1 MNPILPPNRR
11 ILLVDDNLS
20 IHEDFRRIL
29 MPTNSNVGLDDAAA
43 ALFGASA
50 HVPPA
55 ESDIFELEYAQQGQE
70 ACEKATLAVAS
81 GKPYAL
87 AFVDMRMPPGWDGL
101 TTIGKLWAIDPQLQI
116 VICTAYSDRSWSEIQ
131 AALTARDRWLV
142 LKKPFD
148 KVEVLQLAQ
157 ALTEKWHLT
166 RLARLQMTTLEEHV
180 NVRTDQLR
188 QAVQVKNE
196 FLANVSHEL
205 LTPMNGIMGMLE
217 MLGEGALNKD
227 QSACLNDARTC
238 AESLAHLLRQIV
250 AFNQAEAGTLALDPL
265 PFGPVDLL
273 TEVAAAYRARA
284 SHKGLAIK
292 THVAPTLPA
301 VVRAP
306 SPVIRQILLVL
317 LDNAVKFTARGAVSV
332 RVAGDASQLCFTVE
346 DTGIGLSAEQLSW
359 IVLPF
364 AQVDGGLARRNT
376 GIGLG
381 LPLAKRL
388 ATSLGGELTLS
399 SQPGRGTTVTF
410 HVLTALHAD
419 NRVVPE
425 QEPER
430 LVSRA
435 LGNRRQRDAH
445 AD

>member
-1 MNPILPPNRR
+1 MNSILPPNRR

-20 IHEDFRRIL
+20 IHDDFRRIL
-29 MPTNSNVGLDDAAA
+29 MRKTSTVGLDDAAA
-43 ALFGASA
+43 ALFGIAA
-50 HVPPA
+50 EPTTA
-55 ESDIFELEYAQQGQE
+55 ESDVFDLDFAQQGQE
-70 ACEKATLAVAS
+70 AAEKAALAV
-81 GKPYAL
+81 GTGRPYAL

-101 TTIGKLWAIDPQLQI
+101 TTIGKLWEVDPEMQV

-166 RLARLQMTTLEEHV
+166 RLAKLQMATLEEQV

-205 LTPMNGIMGMLE
+205 LTPMNGISGMLE
-217 MLGEGALNKD
+217 MLGEDPLSED
-227 QSACLNDARTC
+227 QQACLKDAQTC
-238 AESLAHLLRQIV
+238 AENLSQLLRGII

-265 PFGPVDLL
+265 PFSPASLL
-273 TEVAAAYRARA
+273 NEIASVYRARA
-284 SHKGLAIK
+284 AHKGLAVK
-292 THVAPTLPA
+292 TNVAPSLPA

-306 SPVIRQILLVL
+306 APVIRQILLVL
-317 LDNAVKFTARGAVSV
+317 LDNAVKFTARGSV
-332 RVAGDASQLCFTVE
+332 TLHVAGDASRMCFTVQ
-346 DTGIGLSAEQLSW
+346 DSGIGMTSEQLAW
-359 IVLPF
+359 VALPF

-399 SQPGRGTTVTF
+399 SQPGSGTTVTF
-410 HVLTALHAD
+410 SVLNA
-419 NRVVPE
+419 VV
-425 QEPER
+425 QDA
-430 LVSRA
+430 RA
-435 LGNRRQRDAH
+435 AG
-445 AD
+445 

>member
-1 MNPILPPNRR
+1 MNPIMPPNRR

-20 IHEDFRRIL
+20 IHDDFRRIL
-29 MPTNSNVGLDDAAA
+29 MRKTSTVGLDDAAA
-43 ALFGASA
+43 ALFGIAA
-50 HVPPA
+50 EPTTA
-55 ESDIFELEYAQQGQE
+55 ESDVFDLDFAQQGQE
-70 ACEKATLAVAS
+70 AAEKAAIAVAAS
-81 GKPYAL
+81 RPYAL

-101 TTIGKLWAIDPQLQI
+101 TTIGKLWEIDPEMQV

-166 RLARLQMTTLEEHV
+166 RLAKLQMAALEEHV

-205 LTPMNGIMGMLE
+205 LTPMNGISGMLE
-217 MLGEGALNKD
+217 MLGEDPLNED
-227 QSACLNDARTC
+227 QQACLHDAKTC
-238 AESLAHLLRQIV
+238 AENLSQLLRGIV

-265 PFGPVDLL
+265 PFSPGNLL
-273 TEVAAAYRARA
+273 NEIASTYRARA
-284 SHKGLAIK
+284 AHKGLAVKIN
-292 THVAPTLPA
+292 VSPQLPA

-317 LDNAVKFTARGAVSV
+317 LDNAVKFTARGSV
-332 RVAGDASQLCFTVE
+332 TLHVAGDANRLCFTVQ
-346 DTGIGLSAEQLSW
+346 DSGIGMTSEQLAW
-359 IVLPF
+359 VALPF

-388 ATSLGGELTLS
+388 ASSLGGELTLS
-399 SQPGRGTTVTF
+399 SQPGSGTTVTF
-410 HVLTALHAD
+410 SVLNAVQQEA
-419 NRVVPE
+419 RVA
-425 QEPER
+425 
-430 LVSRA
+430 S
-435 LGNRRQRDAH
+435 
-445 AD
+445 

>member
-1 MNPILPPNRR
+1 MNPLLPPNRR

-20 IHEDFRRIL
+20 IHDDFRRIL
-29 MPTNSNVGLDDAAA
+29 VPTKTSDVLDDAAA
-43 ALFGASA
+43 ALFGAA
-50 HVPPA
+50 AEPPVVQ
-55 ESDIFELEYAQQGQE
+55 SDVFELDYAQQGQE
-70 ACEKATLAVAS
+70 ACEKAAVAVAA
-81 GKPYAL
+81 GRPYAL

-101 TTIGKLWAIDPQLQI
+101 TTIGRLWEIDPELQV

-166 RLARLQMTTLEEHV
+166 RLSKLQLATLEEHV

-205 LTPMNGIMGMLE
+205 LTPMNGILGMLE
-217 MLGEGALNKD
+217 MLKD
-227 QSACLNDARTC
+227 TTLDAEQTACLADAQGC
-238 AESLAHLLRQIV
+238 AEGLGQLLRQIV

-265 PFGPVDLL
+265 PFAPATLL
-273 TEVAAAYRARA
+273 GEVAEIYRARA
-284 SHKGLAIK
+284 LHKGLAVK
-292 THVAPTLPA
+292 THVAPSVPA

-306 SPVIRQILLVL
+306 APVIREILVVL
-317 LDNAVKFTARGAVSV
+317 LDNAVKFTTRGAATL
-332 RVAGDASQLCFTVE
+332 RVAGDETRLCFTVH
-346 DTGIGLSAEQLSW
+346 DTGIGMSEEQLAW
-359 IVLPF
+359 IALPF
-364 AQVDGGLARRNT
+364 AQVDGGITRRNT

-388 ATSLGGELTLS
+388 ATSLGGDLTIS
-399 SQPGRGTTVTF
+399 SQPGSGTTVTF
-410 HVLTALHAD
+410 SALTTMAAGAG
-419 NRVVPE
+419 E
-425 QEPER
+425 Q
-430 LVSRA
+430 RA
-435 LGNRRQRDAH
+435 AS
-445 AD
+445 

>member
-1 MNPILPPNRR
+1 MNSILPPNRR

-20 IHEDFRRIL
+20 IHDDFRRIL
-29 MPTNSNVGLDDAAA
+29 MRKTSTVGLDDAAA
-43 ALFGASA
+43 ALFGIAA
-50 HVPPA
+50 EPTTA
-55 ESDIFELEYAQQGQE
+55 ESDVFDLEFAQQGQE
-70 ACEKATLAVAS
+70 AAEKAALAV
-81 GKPYAL
+81 GTGRPYAL

-101 TTIGKLWAIDPQLQI
+101 TTIGKLWEIDPEMQV

-166 RLARLQMTTLEEHV
+166 RLAKLQMATLEEQV

-205 LTPMNGIMGMLE
+205 LTPMNGISGMLE
-217 MLGEGALNKD
+217 MLGEDPLSED
-227 QSACLNDARTC
+227 QQACLKDAQTC
-238 AESLAHLLRQIV
+238 AENLSQLLRGII

-265 PFGPVDLL
+265 PFSPATLL
-273 TEVAAAYRARA
+273 NEIASVYRTRAA
-284 SHKGLAIK
+284 HKGLAVKIN
-292 THVAPTLPA
+292 VAPNLPA

-306 SPVIRQILLVL
+306 APVIRQILLVL
-317 LDNAVKFTARGAVSV
+317 LDNAVKFTARGSV
-332 RVAGDASQLCFTVE
+332 TLHVAGDASRLCFTVQ
-346 DTGIGLSAEQLSW
+346 DSGIGMTSEQLAW
-359 IVLPF
+359 VALPF

-399 SQPGRGTTVTF
+399 SQPGSGTTVTF
-410 HVLTALHAD
+410 SVLNA
-419 NRVVPE
+419 VV
-425 QEPER
+425 QDA
-430 LVSRA
+430 RA
-435 LGNRRQRDAH
+435 AG
-445 AD
+445 

>member
-1 MNPILPPNRR
+1 MNPMNPLLPPNRR

-20 IHEDFRRIL
+20 IHDDFRRIL
-29 MPTNSNVGLDDAAA
+29 VPAKTADHLDDAAA
-43 ALFGASA
+43 ALFGAA
-50 HVPPA
+50 A
-55 ESDIFELEYAQQGQE
+55 EPQAVQSDVFELDYAQQGQE
-70 ACEKATLAVAS
+70 ACEKAAIAVAA
-81 GKPYAL
+81 GRPYAL

-101 TTIGKLWAIDPQLQI
+101 TTIGKLWEIDPELQV

-166 RLARLQMTTLEEHV
+166 RLSRLQLATLEEHV

-205 LTPMNGIMGMLE
+205 LTPMNGILGMLE
-217 MLGEGALNKD
+217 MLGEGALD
-227 QSACLNDARTC
+227 QEQTACLNDARTC
-238 AESLAHLLRQIV
+238 AEGLGQLLRQIV

-265 PFGPVDLL
+265 PFAPATLL
-273 TEVAAAYRARA
+273 AEVAAAYRARA
-284 SHKGLAIK
+284 LHKGLALV

-301 VVRAP
+301 IVRAP
-306 SPVIRQILLVL
+306 ASVIREILVVL
-317 LDNAVKFTARGAVSV
+317 LDNAVKFTARGSITI
-332 RVAGDASQLCFTVE
+332 RVAGDADRLCFTVQ
-346 DTGIGLSAEQLSW
+346 DTGIGLTQEQLAW
-359 IVLPF
+359 IAVPF
-364 AQVDGGLARRNT
+364 AQVDGGLSRRNT

-388 ATSLGGELTLS
+388 ASSLGGELTLS
-399 SQPGRGTTVTF
+399 SLPGSGTTVTF
-410 HVLTALHAD
+410 SVLTTCGAEA
-419 NRVVPE
+419 RE
-425 QEPER
+425 
-430 LVSRA
+430 A
-435 LGNRRQRDAH
+435 G
-445 AD
+445 

>member
-1 MNPILPPNRR
+1 MDSILPPNRR
-11 ILLVDDNLS
+11 ILLVDDNRS
-20 IHEDFRRIL
+20 IHDDFRRIL
-29 MPTNSNVGLDDAAA
+29 MPTHSSVGLDDAAA
-43 ALFGASA
+43 ALFGAAA
-50 HVPPA
+50 HVPTA
-55 ESDIFELEYAQQGQE
+55 ESDVFDLDYAQQGQE
-70 ACEKATLAVAS
+70 ACEKAAVAVAA

-101 TTIGKLWAIDPQLQI
+101 TTVGKLWEIDPQLQV

-166 RLARLQMTTLEEHV
+166 RLARLQMATLEEHV

-188 QAVQVKNE
+188 HAVQVKNE

-217 MLGEGALNKD
+217 MLGEGELNND
-227 QSACLNDARTC
+227 QTGCLNDARTC
-238 AESLAHLLRQIV
+238 AESLAQLLRQIV

-265 PFGPVDLL
+265 PFGPANLL
-273 TEVAAAYRARA
+273 NEVITKYQARA
-284 SHKGLAIK
+284 THKGLAIK
-292 THVAPTLPA
+292 LHVAPTLPA

-306 SPVIRQILLVL
+306 APVIRQILLVL

-346 DTGIGLSAEQLSW
+346 DSGIGLTAEQLAW
-359 IVLPF
+359 IALPF

-388 ATSLGGELTLS
+388 ATSLGGELTIS
-399 SQPGRGTTVTF
+399 SQPGSGTTVTF
-410 HVLTALHAD
+410 FVLAAPVDDTRDPPEPARTTAAAD
-419 NRVVPE
+419 AENAVRE
-425 QEPER
+425 CR
-430 LVSRA
+430 L
-435 LGNRRQRDAH
+435 N
-445 AD
+445 